1 MDKIKEFLKKLY
13 RMRIKVQRK
22 GVPVLNW
29 SVLFSALCVIFAT
42 RLSLVGVFI
51 ALIMG
56 YEFSFESESTDFDTA
71 EINAA
76 VQKAERNV
84 SAKVNE
90 AARTVKVE
98 IEKSG
103 FRNETKQ
110 NPVNAA
116 APAEPAVQAEP
127 AAPAETVPEAAKT
140 EPAAPAAA
148 PDPVPEKAG
157 AENED
162 LLSDLERHADDFQ
175 VNPAATTYHSAYSAM
190 ANSVP
195 VIDFPPQDAGE
206 GPAAKKESGG
216 QG

>member
-76 VQKAERNV
+76 VQKAVRNV

-116 APAEPAVQAEP
+116 APAEP
-127 AAPAETVPEAAKT
+127 VPEAAKT

-148 PDPVPEKAG
+148 PDPAPEKAG

>member
-76 VQKAERNV
+76 VQKAVRNV
-84 SAKVNE
+84 SAKVTE

-110 NPVNAA
+110 NPENA
-116 APAEPAVQAEP
+116 

-206 GPAAKKESGG
+206 GPAAQKESGG

>member
-56 YEFSFESESTDFDTA
+56 YEFSFESESADFDTA

-76 VQKAERNV
+76 VQKAVRNV

-110 NPVNAA
+110 NPENA
-116 APAEPAVQAEP
+116 

-206 GPAAKKESGG
+206 GPAAQKESGG

>member
-76 VQKAERNV
+76 VQKAVRNV
-84 SAKVNE
+84 SAKVTE

-98 IEKSG
+98 IETSG
-103 FRNETKQ
+103 LRNETKQ
-110 NPVNAA
+110 NPENTA
-116 APAEPAVQAEP
+116 APA
-127 AAPAETVPEAAKT
+127 
-140 EPAAPAAA
+140 
-148 PDPVPEKAG
+148 
-157 AENED
+157 
-162 LLSDLERHADDFQ
+162 
-175 VNPAATTYHSAYSAM
+175 
-190 ANSVP
+190 
-195 VIDFPPQDAGE
+195 
-206 GPAAKKESGG
+206 
-216 QG
+216 